1 MAILRIVSL
10 FFLAIIFMYP
20 SIGLGSECAS
30 SKCYIDAYKS
40 VDRSELPVIDRV
52 NDIYKKLCRTIGSQ
66 QANRS
71 KLHVIDS
78 DGYPWAVALSD
89 NAVVLTKGAIE
100 LIYHENDLELGD
112 ARAAF
117 VLGHELSHLGTE
129 DLFHHRAFINNKNIQ
144 QGNPLW
150 QLSNPEEEL
159 RADLR
164 GFTFATIAGYR
175 TDRLVGGEADF
186 FGHWLAQLRAVG
198 SSDTKK
204 STHPDNET
212 RRQYLQTGF
221 KNILQDVPYYRYAVA
236 LAHFGH
242 YKDAQTL
249 LEDYL
254 NRVETMEAY
263 SNLGYVHLQLAREK
277 MPVNMAYKYWIP
289 TLLEPNSGLKLT
301 RERSLFEQQIPQQAM
316 AHLEK
321 AEQRLKHAINM
332 DEQQLT
338 SYINLAAVYLY
349 MPGKIHRAYA
359 AIEDARQTPI
369 GKSPAVA
376 SQLESI
382 YQLIRV
388 NDDLDDADRWP
399 KARDIMAELS
409 RKHTVPENLLFNFA
423 RMLDN
428 RGRDDTATQYWQRL
442 YQRLDS
448 LPPAYQA
455 QVCFRL
461 QKNNC
466 LESSQHVSPWVTD
479 DIPLGKD
486 IRYPDVQSYLKQNW
500 NTGSA
505 PAKTLVGL
513 QAQVF
518 LNDSGDS
525 LLALDSHLEMMIV
538 RNVSEEFRSLT
549 NLQNEFGMPQVS
561 LPVAGGQLHSFNSGW
576 SALVQNNRVVEIWV
590 ADLSNNP

>member
-1 MAILRIVSL
+1 MAILKIISSFLLVIV
-10 FFLAIIFMYP
+10 FMRP
-20 SIGLGSECAS
+20 SMGLGSECAT

-52 NDIYKKLCRTIGSQ
+52 NDIYKRLCRTIGSQ

-71 KLHVIDS
+71 KLQIIDS

-89 NAVVLTKGAIE
+89 NSVVITKGAIE
-100 LIYHENDLELGD
+100 LMYRENDLELGD
-112 ARAAF
+112 ARTAF
-117 VLGHELSHLGTE
+117 VLGHELSHLSTE
-129 DLFHHRAFINNKNIQ
+129 DLFHHRAFINNQNLSQEKPSWQ
-144 QGNPLW
+144 Q
-150 QLSNPEEEL
+150 SNPEEEL

-164 GFTFATIAGYR
+164 GYTFATIAGYR
-175 TDRLVGGEADF
+175 TDRLVGGEDDF
-186 FGHWLAQLRAVG
+186 FRHWLAQIHDVNN
-198 SSDTKK
+198 SDAND
-204 STHPDNET
+204 STHPTNET
-212 RRQYLQTGF
+212 RRRYLQEGF

-242 YKDAQTL
+242 YKDAQSL
-249 LEDYL
+249 FEDYL

-277 MPVNMAYKYWIP
+277 MPVQLAYKFWIP
-289 TLLEPNSGLKLT
+289 TLLEPNSGLKIT
-301 RERSLFEQQIPQQAM
+301 RERSLFEQELPQQAM
-316 AHLEK
+316 VHLEK

-332 DEQQLT
+332 DDQQLT

-349 MPGKIHRAYA
+349 MPGKMHRAYA
-359 AIEDARQTPI
+359 AIEDARQTSL

-382 YQLIRV
+382 YQMIRV

-399 KARDIMAELS
+399 KARDIMAKLS
-409 RKHTVPENLLFNFA
+409 RKQTAPDNLLFNFA
-423 RMLDN
+423 RMLDD

-442 YQRLDS
+442 YQRLES
-448 LPPAYQA
+448 LPLAYQA

-466 LESSQHVSPWVTD
+466 LENNQRDSPWITS

-486 IRYPDVQSYLKQNW
+486 IRYPEVQSYLNKNW
-500 NTGSA
+500 NTGS
-505 PAKTLVGL
+505 PPDKTLIGL

-518 LNDSGDS
+518 LNEQGDS
-525 LLALDSHLEMMIV
+525 LLALDNHLEMMIV
-538 RNVSEEFRSLT
+538 RNVSPKYSSLA
-549 NLQNEFGMPQVS
+549 NLQSEFGIPQVS
-561 LPVAGGQLHSFNSGW
+561 LPVAGGQLHSFNAGW
-576 SALVQNNRVVEIWV
+576 SALVKNEKVVEIWV
-590 ADLSNNP
+590 AELSNSR

>member
-1 MAILRIVSL
+1 MAIFKIVSFCL
-10 FFLAIIFMYP
+10 VAIVLMHP
-20 SIGLGSECAS
+20 SIGLGSECAT

-40 VDRSELPVIDRV
+40 VDRSELPVLDRV

-71 KLHVIDS
+71 KLQVIDS

-89 NAVVLTKGAIE
+89 NSVVITKGAIE
-100 LIYHENDLELGD
+100 LMYRENDLELGD

-129 DLFHHRAFINNKNIQ
+129 DLFHHRAFLNSQTLSQGKPTLQ
-144 QGNPLW
+144 QTH
-150 QLSNPEEEL
+150 PEEEL

-164 GFTFATIAGYR
+164 GYTFATVAGYR
-175 TDRLVGGEADF
+175 TDRLVGGEDDF
-186 FGHWLAQLRAVG
+186 FRHWLAQIHNADNTDANEG
-198 SSDTKK
+198 
-204 STHPDNET
+204 THPANEI
-212 RRQYLQTGF
+212 RRRYLQEGF

-242 YKDAQTL
+242 YKDAQSL
-249 LEDYL
+249 FEDYL

-277 MPVNMAYKYWIP
+277 MPVQLAYKFWIP
-289 TLLEPNSGLKLT
+289 TLLEPNSGLKIT
-301 RERSLFEQQIPQQAM
+301 RERSLFEQQLPQQAM
-316 AHLEK
+316 IHLEK

-332 DEQQLT
+332 DDQQFP

-349 MPGKIHRAYA
+349 MPGKMHRAYA
-359 AIEDARQTPI
+359 AIEDARQTSL
-369 GKSPAVA
+369 GKNPAVA
-376 SQLESI
+376 GQLESI

-409 RKHTVPENLLFNFA
+409 RKQSVPDNLLFNFA

-442 YQRLDS
+442 YRRLDS
-448 LPPAYQA
+448 LPQAYQA

-461 QKNNC
+461 RKNSC
-466 LESSQHVSPWVTD
+466 LEKSQKDSPWLTSE
-479 DIPLGKD
+479 IPLGKD
-486 IRYPDVQSYLKQNW
+486 IRYPEVQSYLKKKW
-500 NTGSA
+500 NSGSL

-518 LNDSGDS
+518 FNEQGDS
-525 LLALDSHLEMMIV
+525 LLALDNHIEMMIV
-538 RNVSEEFRSLT
+538 RNMPPKYSSLAS
-549 NLQNEFGMPQVS
+549 LQKEFGIPQVS
-561 LPVAGGQLHSFNSGW
+561 LPVPGGQLHSFNSGW
-576 SALVQNNRVVEIWV
+576 SALVQNEKVVEIWV
-590 ADLSNNP
+590 AELSHSP